1 MGLSGF
7 PVLNLRG
14 GDVTRGWREFED
26 EFELTVQL
34 RELEMG
40 ARMEEGTIER
50 AVPNFGERAKL
61 LILLRGWKIYIVF
74 QRVKYFYTRSY
85 L

>member
-14 GDVTRGWREFED
+14 GDITRGWREFVD
-26 EFELTVQL
+26 EFELSVQL
-34 RELEMG
+34 KDLEMG
-40 ARMEEGTIER
+40 ERTEGEGANTV

-61 LILLRGWKIYIVF
+61 LILLRAVGEE
-74 QRVKYFYTRSY
+74 
-85 L
+85 